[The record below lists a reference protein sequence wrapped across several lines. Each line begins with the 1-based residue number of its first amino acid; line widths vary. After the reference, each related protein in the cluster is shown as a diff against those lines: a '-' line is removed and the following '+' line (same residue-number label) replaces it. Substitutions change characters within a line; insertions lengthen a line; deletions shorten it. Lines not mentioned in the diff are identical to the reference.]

1 MNQDLYNALKKYQQV
16 NVDIINALN
25 EERIDDLEEVLLKK
39 DEVIEEINSIQYT
52 SKEFNEISEEL
63 NLKVLQEE
71 IKNLSN
77 SKKEYYKSQINKI
90 NKNKNA
96 TRSYSNLRKN
106 VALEKFI

>member
-1 MNQDLYNALKKYQQV
+1 MNEELYNRLKKYQEV
-16 NVDIINALN
+16 NIDIINALN
-25 EERIDDLEEVLLKK
+25 EEKIDDLDEILLKK
-39 DEVIEEINSIQYT
+39 DEVIKEISVLKY
-52 SKEFNEISEEL
+52 SSAEFNEISKKL
-63 NLKVLQEE
+63 NLKVLEEE

-106 VALEKFI
+106 VVLEKFI

>member
-1 MNQDLYNALKKYQQV
+1 MNEDLYSGLKKYQQINV
-16 NVDIINALN
+16 NIINALN
-25 EERIDDLEEVLLKK
+25 EEKIDDLDEILLKK
-39 DEVIEEINSIQYT
+39 DEIIKKINCIKYTLEEFS
-52 SKEFNEISEEL
+52 EISEEL
-63 NLKVLQEE
+63 NLKVLEEE

>member
-1 MNQDLYNALKKYQQV
+1 MNEELYNGLKKYQEV
-16 NVDIINALN
+16 NVDIINAVN
-25 EERIDDLEEVLLKK
+25 EEKIDDLDEILLKK
-39 DEVIEEINSIQYT
+39 DEVIKEINFIEYT
-52 SKEFNEISEEL
+52 SEEFNEIAKKL
-63 NLKVLQEE
+63 NLKVLEEE

-96 TRSYSNLRKN
+96 TRSYSNIRKN